1 MLLIVAGLMVRS
13 LSYAQRSDLGFVPR
27 NVLNLSLDPNGIG
40 YDKAK
45 GLQFYKE
52 LIERIDNLPGV
63 EPSSAAFT
71 APFGYFN
78 DSDLLEVPG
87 YEVPQGT
94 TVPSAGFNA
103 VSPGYFRTLRIPLL
117 EGRDFTIA
125 IRKTRNGSLSSTRQW
140 PSASGPRRARLGT
153 SSALPATASIRFAS

>member
-1 MLLIVAGLMVRS
+1 MRS
-13 LSYAQRSDLGFVPR
+13 LSFAQRSNLGFDPR
-27 NVLNLSLDPNGIG
+27 NVLNLTLDPNGIG
-40 YDKAK
+40 YDKTK
-45 GLQFYKE
+45 GIQFYKE

-63 EPSSAAFT
+63 ESSSAAFT
-71 APFGYFN
+71 VPFGYFN

-117 EGRDFTIA
+117 EGRDFTNADQEDTQWVAIINETMAKRFWPNGDALGHEFRIA
-125 IRKTRNGSLSSTRQW
+125 VVTGPIC
-140 PSASGPRRARLGT
+140 SAS
-153 SSALPATASIRFAS
+153 SEW